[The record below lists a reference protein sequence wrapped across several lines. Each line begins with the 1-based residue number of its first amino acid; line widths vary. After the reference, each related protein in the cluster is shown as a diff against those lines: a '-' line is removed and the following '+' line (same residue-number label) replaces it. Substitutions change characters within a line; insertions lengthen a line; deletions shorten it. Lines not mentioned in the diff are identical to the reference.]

1 MQRLK
6 QDHALADLPAP
17 VSLTPDQLT
26 AVAAG
31 TSALFK
37 ATLGPVI
44 VAGGIFG
51 PITGPNGPIMAPQTV
66 F

>member
-17 VSLTPDQLT
+17 VSLTPDQLM

-37 ATLGPVI
+37 GTLGPVI

-51 PITGPNGPIMAPQTV
+51 PAMGPNGPVMVPQST